1 MVIEVREEQPSD
13 VAAVRDLN
21 DRAFGEPLEGRIVDA
36 LRSNGGAMLSLVA
49 IRDGRVA
56 GHVLF
61 SPIDVGGLTGAALGP
76 MAVLP
81 EHQRIGIGSLLV
93 NEGCRR
99 LEARGC
105 PFIIVIGHPTY
116 YPRFGFVPAS
126 RYGISCEWKVP
137 DEAFMILVLDP
148 SSMTGVTG
156 LARYREEFGFG
167 LEA

>member
-21 DRAFGEPLEGRIVDA
+21 DRAFGQPLEGRIVDA
-36 LRSNGGAMLSLVA
+36 LRSNGAAMLSLAA

-61 SPIDVGGLTGAALGP
+61 SPIDVGGRTGAALGP

-81 EHQRIGIGSLLV
+81 EHQRTGIGSLLI

-105 PFIIVIGHPTY
+105 PFIIVIGHTTY

-126 RYGISCEWKVP
+126 RHGISCEWKVP

-156 LARYREEFGFG
+156 LARYREEFGLR